1 MAKQKRIKAVIQF
14 RRGEAA
20 RWAEVNPILRPG
32 EPGYELDEGGL
43 KIGDGVTHWNDLP
56 YEGGKGGGDL
66 PILIEDPTDGQ
77 VLLYN
82 AESGKWENYDLADEN
97 SIIYLGD
104 KGLSLK
110 GYEEANQGQ
119 MLVKDEQLGLAW
131 VDPVS
136 DASLQEAVQAANDAA
151 TRSSTSAIQAGNFA
165 GQAAQSAAAVE
176 RKFWYGTMEEYNN
189 LETIY
194 PSTIYVILH
203 E

>member
-1 MAKQKRIKAVIQF
+1 MATQKRIKAVIQF
-14 RRGEAA
+14 RRGDAA
-20 RWAEVNPILRPG
+20 RWTEVNPILRPG

-43 KIGDGVTHWNDLP
+43 KIGDGVTPWNNLP

-66 PILIEDPTDGQ
+66 PVLIEDPTDGQ

-82 AESGKWENYDLADEN
+82 ATSGKWENYQLADED

-110 GYEEANQGQ
+110 GYEGANQGQ
-119 MLVKDEQLGLAW
+119 MLVKDEQVGLAW

-136 DASLQEAVQAANDAA
+136 DESLQEAVQAANDAA
-151 TRSSTSAIQAGNFA
+151 TRSSTSAIQAGNWA
-165 GQAAQSAAAVE
+165 GEAAQSAAAVE

>member
-1 MAKQKRIKAVIQF
+1 MATKRVKAVIQF
-14 RRGEAA
+14 RRGDAA
-20 RWAEVNPILRPG
+20 QWTEINPILRPG

-43 KIGDGVTHWNDLP
+43 KIGDGITPWNELE
-56 YEGGKGGGDL
+56 YEGGKGDSI
-66 PILIEDPTDGQ
+66 PVLIEDPTNGQ
-77 VLLYN
+77 VLLFN

-131 VDPVS
+131 VNPVS